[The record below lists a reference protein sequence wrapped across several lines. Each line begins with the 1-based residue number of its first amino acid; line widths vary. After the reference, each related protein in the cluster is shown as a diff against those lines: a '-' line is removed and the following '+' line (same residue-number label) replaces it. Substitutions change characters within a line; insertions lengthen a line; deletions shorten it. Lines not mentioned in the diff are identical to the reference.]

1 MLMPSITLRHLFE
14 AKIHLGHLTRFR
26 EPKMTPFIYGVK
38 NRMHVLNLEHTLSY
52 LAKAMQFA
60 SRLAARPGSKLLF
73 VGTKRAAQAAMQAQA
88 IRAGMPYVSRHW
100 PGGMLTNYRTLR
112 QSVKRL
118 KELEM
123 MSEEGDLK
131 SLTKKEAL
139 GIKRKRAKL
148 ERDVG
153 GIKEMSGLPDA
164 LFVID
169 IGYEYI
175 AVSEAKKLKIPI
187 IGVVDTNHSPEGIDY
202 VIPGNDDATSAIQV
216 YATLI
221 ADAVLAGRSP
231 PNLSPATPASQ
242 VPEVPT
248 ESEA

>member
-202 VIPGNDDATSAIQV
+202 VIPGNDDATSAVQV
-216 YATLI
+216 YATHI
-221 ADAVLAGRSP
+221 ADAVLAGRGQP
-231 PNLSPATPASQ
+231 GLSPATPASQ
-242 VPEVPT
+242 VQEVPT